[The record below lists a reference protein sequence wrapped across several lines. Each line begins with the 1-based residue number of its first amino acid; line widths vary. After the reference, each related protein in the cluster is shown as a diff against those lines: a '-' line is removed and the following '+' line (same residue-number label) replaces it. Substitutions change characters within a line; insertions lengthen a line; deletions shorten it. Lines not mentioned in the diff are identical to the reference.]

1 MVSTQQELINI
12 KKHNHKS
19 YVNSQII
26 LADVRLTN
34 SEKQVKDGGHRS
46 EERCIVLIDTDQIAI
61 KERISQVSFLI

>member
-1 MVSTQQELINI
+1 M
-12 KKHNHKS
+12 
-19 YVNSQII
+19 NSQII
-26 LADVRLTN
+26 LANVRLTN

>member
-1 MVSTQQELINI
+1 MSTQQELINI
-12 KKHNHKS
+12 QKHNHKS